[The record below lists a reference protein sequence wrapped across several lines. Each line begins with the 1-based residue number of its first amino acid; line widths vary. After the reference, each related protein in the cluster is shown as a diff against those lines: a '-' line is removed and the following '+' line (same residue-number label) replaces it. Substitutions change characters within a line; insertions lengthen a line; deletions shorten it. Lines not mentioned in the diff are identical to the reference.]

1 MTLKSMGVAAW
12 VGVIAIFN
20 VLPATAASV
29 TYTTS
34 LQSGSMCTGCGPFG
48 IVVVSSVR
56 GQPRELS
63 VTLTL
68 SPGEVFANTGAGS
81 ALLFDIASNP
91 TLSVSGVTAGFAFH
105 QASTHAD
112 GSGTWNTYI
121 ACDVCG
127 SGTSPPQNSGPVS
140 FILSV
145 ASGTLTP
152 SSFVTNGSYLFAS
165 DIGVPIPKS
174 SPVSYTTGDVVTSS
188 SLTAVPL
195 PAAAWL
201 LLSSVGGLGA
211 LRTYRY
217 GLLR

>member
-1 MTLKSMGVAAW
+1 
-12 VGVIAIFN
+12 
-20 VLPATAASV
+20 
-29 TYTTS
+29 
-34 LQSGSMCTGCGPFG
+34 MCTGCGPFG
-48 IVVVSSVR
+48 TVVVSSVT
-56 GQPRELS
+56 GQPSELS

-68 SPGEVFANTGAGS
+68 TPGEVFASTGAGS
-81 ALLFDIASNP
+81 ALLFDIANNP
-91 TLSVSGVTAGFAFH
+91 TLSVSGVTAGFTFH

-121 ACDVCG
+121 ACNVCG

-201 LLSSVGGLGA
+201 LLSGVGGLGA
-211 LRTYRY
+211 LTRKKRASSCRSSTKGKIRSDQM
-217 GLLR
+217 LTL